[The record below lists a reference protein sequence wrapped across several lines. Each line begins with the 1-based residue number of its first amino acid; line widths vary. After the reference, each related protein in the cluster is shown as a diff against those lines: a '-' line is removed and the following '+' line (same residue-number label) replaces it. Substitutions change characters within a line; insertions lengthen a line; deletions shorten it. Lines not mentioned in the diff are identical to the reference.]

1 MITKGF
7 RAEYSRLRY
16 AERLSSLRRP
26 KSPSSG
32 YSAAAAAERAV
43 GDISDMLLVQS
54 QDCFRDLLHG
64 VQREA
69 GVGAEHEGCAFVGAC
84 RFTGMET

>member
-7 RAEYSRLRY
+7 RAEYSLLRY

-32 YSAAAAAERAV
+32 FSAAAAAAERAV
-43 GDISDMLLVQS
+43 GDISDILLVQS
-54 QDCFRDLLHG
+54 QDWFIDMLHG
-64 VQREA
+64 VQRKLVREQRA
-69 GVGAEHEGCAFVGAC
+69 VA
-84 RFTGMET
+84 